1 MILAGLKLGLG
12 ISLLLVVAAE
22 MIAADAGIG
31 FLILSAADLM
41 QTKRLM
47 VGIGILSGLGLLAN
61 WILGKMERLLIPW
74 KERS

>member
-31 FLILSAADLM
+31 VLILSAADLM